1 MAGDLIMM
9 EIQYLTTFKAIVS
22 KGSFTA
28 AGKELG
34 YTQSAV
40 TNQMKQLETNLNIKL
55 FDKIKNRMIL
65 TQAGRELLIYA
76 NELLNTVDKMKAINA
91 SVDNLR
97 GELRVA
103 IPAHLALSRLCLV
116 LKKFQE
122 VAPYVNVLAS
132 NYHSISTI
140 QKMVYNGEVDV
151 AFTEDYSRTT
161 TDLEVTPLECS
172 RLCLIAGPLMD
183 LSPINLSQYGQPLG
197 CGIVLNQKDAIY
209 RKLFE
214 NYLESNQLKPTNVTE
229 LWGIE
234 CVKRFV
240 EFGGG
245 ITLLP
250 HASIEGELE
259 QGTLVEL
266 QPTEP
271 FPNIYINMTILKG
284 RWESPQLRLFKQI
297 VTEYFITQYPSLNEI
312 LKKAADIKR
321 SNLNHITTFREV

>member
-1 MAGDLIMM
+1 MM

-40 TNQMKQLETNLNIKL
+40 TNQMKQLERILNIKL

-76 NELLNTVDKMKAINA
+76 NEIINTVDRMKAMNTSA
-91 SVDNLR
+91 DNLR
-97 GELRVA
+97 GVLHVA

-122 VAPYVNVLAS
+122 VAPFVNVLVS
-132 NYHSISTI
+132 NYHSISKI
-140 QKMVYNGEVDV
+140 QQMVYDGEVDV

-161 TDLEVTPLECS
+161 SDLEVTTLECS

-183 LSPINLSQYGQPLG
+183 LSSINLSHYGQPLG

-214 NYLESNQLKPTNVTE
+214 NYLESNQLTPTNVTE
-229 LWGIE
+229 VWGIE

-250 HASIEGELE
+250 HAAIEGELE
-259 QGTLVEL
+259 VGELVEL
-266 QPTEP
+266 RPIEP

-284 RWESPQLRLFKQI
+284 RWESPQLRLFKQ
-297 VTEYFITQYPSLNEI
+297 VVNEYFITQYPALNEI
-312 LKKAADIKR
+312 LKKAADIKL
-321 SNLNHITTFREV
+321 SNLNNMTTIRNA